1 MQTTQEL
8 IKDLQ
13 NRITDYNPKVK
24 DGITK
29 EKLQTLY
36 NMAKEISETL
46 SLTEIQLLWYLRN
59 TRRGET
65 FRFMKAA
72 QKLYEAITEFKSLSE
87 PLPKK

>member
-13 NRITDYNPKVK
+13 NRITDYNPKK
-24 DGITK
+24 AGDITK
-29 EKLQTLY
+29 EELQTLY

-59 TRRGET
+59 TRNGET

-72 QKLYEAITEFKSLSE
+72 QKLYEAIAEFKNLTE